1 MNYVSS
7 VENLANMISIA
18 ETTSNTLNYTV
29 QEKGPVSA
37 LKTVVIC
44 GSCGAQEL
52 VIDENK
58 TECPHCDDYIY

>member
-1 MNYVSS
+1 
-7 VENLANMISIA
+7 MISIA

-52 VIDENK
+52 AIDENK